1 MKKILIY
8 GGSSLISIELIK
20 IIYEEVDKLIIF
32 CRNEME
38 FKEKIKKLYLDEN
51 KFEIKE
57 TDLENLD
64 DNLVKIEALEDLKE
78 FIGSLDITEIL
89 LLKLITQKTVKKY

>member
-1 MKKILIY
+1 
-8 GGSSLISIELIK
+8 
-20 IIYEEVDKLIIF
+20 
-32 CRNEME
+32 ME

-64 DNLVKIEALEDLKE
+64 DNLFRIEALEDLKE
-78 FIGSLDITEIL
+78 FIGSLDITEIR
-89 LLKLITQKTVKKY
+89 LLKLITQKTVKKILMLIFYTQCY

>member
-32 CRNEME
+32 VGMRWNL
-38 FKEKIKKLYLDEN
+38 KKKLKNY
-51 KFEIKE
+51 I
-57 TDLENLD
+57 
-64 DNLVKIEALEDLKE
+64 
-78 FIGSLDITEIL
+78 
-89 LLKLITQKTVKKY
+89 